1 MDGRAKKLHRIVV
14 LSALL
19 FPTTLGF
26 PSLSFGQEF
35 DDDDFTTILPPE
47 GFRGNQSPSAT
58 SPIGGGSPEANQGPS
73 STTENPLSKEKR
85 EKMARAGIEDIS
97 GSNFAEVIESFDFPN
112 ADITDVIKAISE
124 LTGKNFII
132 DPGISG
138 KITII
143 APTKITVAEAYKA
156 FLSALAIR
164 GLAVVP
170 GDGFYKIRQATAAK
184 KDGIDTYSG
193 SYYPRA
199 DQFISRIIHLKH
211 ISAEKVNTALK
222 NLVSSPAGEIIPY
235 TDTNSVIITDYGSNI
250 DRIQRV
256 LSSLDVPG
264 FEEQL
269 EVMAVKFA
277 KAKDIAELVSKI
289 VNKGENR
296 NQNPGGFVSGIPR
309 TRGAQ
314 GSQGGAYFLVI
325 PDDRTNSLIVSGNK
339 AGIERIRKLLKQL
352 DFRLNP
358 EDQGGFYVY
367 NVRFGD
373 AEKISATLQSVIKD
387 TTPKPNNPNPNPMI
401 SPISGVQM
409 PTAEVFGGDVKITAD
424 KATNSLVVVSSKQDY
439 ETIKNLLAQIDS
451 PRDQVFVEAIIM
463 EMKASDA
470 FSWKV
475 GAFQFDKSGS
485 GAKGGFNTF
494 DGTSL
499 GDLLNPASGSGAILP
514 LGGGSDKVTI
524 TQPNGTSVTVP
535 SLLGF
540 INFLKTNSNANVLST
555 PQILAL
561 DNQEATIEVGDKVIT
576 GTQVSATAVGSI
588 ETPIFDDATIK
599 LKIKPFI
606 SPKSNT
612 IRMEIDSQVKQIS
625 TANTPPGLV
634 SKSQPL
640 ATRRVTTNIV
650 IPNGNTAVLGGLMKD
665 DEVEKISKVPL
676 LGDIPLL
683 GWLFKSRQSER
694 VKTNMLIFLTPKI
707 IRNISD
713 QKELLSRKVDQRLKY
728 IKKAGGVDPY
738 GETMEEVEQNMRSAQ
753 APHEVQETAKP
764 MDPVKASE

>member
-1 MDGRAKKLHRIVV
+1 MDGRAKKLHRIAV
-14 LSALL
+14 LTALM
-19 FPTTLGF
+19 FPTALGI
-26 PSLSFGQEF
+26 PSISYAQEF
-35 DDDDFTTILPPE
+35 DEDDFSTILPPE
-47 GFRGNQSPSAT
+47 SFRGTPSTAPNGAT
-58 SPIGGGSPEANQGPS
+58 NNGNANPTGNAMGTAPGTSQD
-73 STTENPLSKEKR
+73 NPLGKDKR
-85 EKMARAGIEDIS
+85 EKMARSGIEDIT
-97 GSNFAEVIESFDFPN
+97 GSNFSEVIESFDFPN

-222 NLVSSPAGEIIPY
+222 NLVSNPAGEIIPY
-235 TDTNSVIITDYGSNI
+235 ADTNSVIITDYGSNI

-309 TRGAQ
+309 SRSAQ

-367 NVRFGD
+367 
-373 AEKISATLQSVIKD
+373 L
-387 TTPKPNNPNPNPMI
+387 
-401 SPISGVQM
+401 
-409 PTAEVFGGDVKITAD
+409 
-424 KATNSLVVVSSKQDY
+424 SL
-439 ETIKNLLAQIDS
+439 IHI
-451 PRDQVFVEAIIM
+451 
-463 EMKASDA
+463 
-470 FSWKV
+470 
-475 GAFQFDKSGS
+475 
-485 GAKGGFNTF
+485 
-494 DGTSL
+494 
-499 GDLLNPASGSGAILP
+499 
-514 LGGGSDKVTI
+514 
-524 TQPNGTSVTVP
+524 
-535 SLLGF
+535 
-540 INFLKTNSNANVLST
+540 
-555 PQILAL
+555 
-561 DNQEATIEVGDKVIT
+561 
-576 GTQVSATAVGSI
+576 
-588 ETPIFDDATIK
+588 
-599 LKIKPFI
+599 
-606 SPKSNT
+606 
-612 IRMEIDSQVKQIS
+612 
-625 TANTPPGLV
+625 
-634 SKSQPL
+634 
-640 ATRRVTTNIV
+640 
-650 IPNGNTAVLGGLMKD
+650 
-665 DEVEKISKVPL
+665 
-676 LGDIPLL
+676 
-683 GWLFKSRQSER
+683 
-694 VKTNMLIFLTPKI
+694 
-707 IRNISD
+707 
-713 QKELLSRKVDQRLKY
+713 
-728 IKKAGGVDPY
+728 
-738 GETMEEVEQNMRSAQ
+738 
-753 APHEVQETAKP
+753 
-764 MDPVKASE
+764 